1 MGTKLHLE
9 WNWSWEEEE
18 THFQKLPFADELDN
32 DTSDKLMIN
41 VLEWRGC

>member
-1 MGTKLHLE
+1 MRHTFK
-9 WNWSWEEEE
+9 NP
-18 THFQKLPFADELDN
+18 LPCADELDN